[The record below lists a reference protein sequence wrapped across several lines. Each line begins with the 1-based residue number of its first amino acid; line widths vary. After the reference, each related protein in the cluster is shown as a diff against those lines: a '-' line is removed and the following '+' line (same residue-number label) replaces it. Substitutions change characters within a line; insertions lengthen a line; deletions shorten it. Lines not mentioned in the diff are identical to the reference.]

1 MAVFFNEFFHSG
13 RARSAA
19 LFRCCWA
26 FALFLAAGALSAQA
40 ANDRASPSRQIAAP
54 AREQAPALKRLFLYS
69 SGVGFF
75 EYRGKLPGTEA
86 AGEIVLSV
94 KENAVNDALKSLQIA
109 LPPAPPGASDGEP
122 PLTVSYPSA
131 ASLFNTLRS
140 FKVNLL
146 GNPGIA
152 EILRGLQ
159 GEDVEIS
166 APNPVKGRIISVE
179 YRQPAAR
186 DDNGNAPAEAFL
198 SLYAGGAITV
208 IDLRDIRSIAF
219 ASDEINADLK
229 NALDLIMASRD
240 NGKRELRISV
250 PPSLRGSEAV
260 LSYVIPVPVWK
271 VSYRLDLSQTP
282 ARFQGWAIIDN
293 DSDTDWDDVDLSLVS
308 GRPVSFI
315 QELYPPYHVFRP
327 TLPLAIAGAA
337 EARSHAGGMGFNAAS
352 VMQDES
358 AAARA
363 DAGARMPRQAEDSK
377 AVAAEYLESP
387 AAPAPVPA
395 SARGAALADQFEFAL
410 KQPVTVKR
418 GQSAMVPLVES
429 GISARK
435 LLVFSGAGAARAGGA
450 ETNAALAAEIT
461 NSTGM
466 KLPAGP
472 ITVYDAGAYAGDAL
486 IEFLGADDRRLISYG
501 DDLTVTGNTRASGSR
516 HLSAVAIKAGIM
528 TVTRSQIYETVYTL
542 KNASGETK
550 QLVIEHPI
558 LAGAALSEPA
568 SADERTASLYRFNK
582 TLEPNGNLSFT
593 VREER
598 PVFEQVALV
607 RTQLDSWLSYTANEG
622 IPPNVKAA
630 LEKAVEL
637 RLALETERAS
647 LEELGGR
654 LERLIAEQERVRLNL
669 EAVGGQSAQGQEYLR
684 RLALTDNEIDGIYAK
699 IDEANTAVRNA
710 ERGLNSYLLS
720 LDF

>member
-1 MAVFFNEFFHSG
+1 VF
-13 RARSAA
+13 
-19 LFRCCWA
+19 A
-26 FALFLAAGALSAQA
+26 FFLATGFVFAQA
-40 ANDRASPSRQIAAP
+40 ANDGAPPSRQDAAP
-54 AREQAPALKRLFLYS
+54 GREQALTLKRIFLYS

-75 EYRGKLPGTEA
+75 EHRGKLPGTTGA
-86 AGEIVLSV
+86 AEIVLPI
-94 KENAVNDALKSLQIA
+94 KENAVNDALKSLQIT
-109 LPPAPPGASDGEP
+109 LPQARQGASGGEP

-159 GEDVEIS
+159 GEEVEIS
-166 APNPVKGRIISVE
+166 APNPIKGRIVSVE
-179 YRQPAAR
+179 YRQPAAGP
-186 DDNGNAPAEAFL
+186 DNGRAITEAFL
-198 SLYAGGAITV
+198 SLYTGGAIAV
-208 IDLRDIRSIAF
+208 INLKDIRSFAF
-219 ASDEINADLK
+219 NSDEINADLK
-229 NALDLIMASRD
+229 NAMDLIMASRD
-240 NGKRELRISV
+240 NGKRELRISI

-293 DSDTDWDDVDLSLVS
+293 DSDTDWDNAGLSLVS

-337 EARSHAGGMGFNAAS
+337 EARSYAGGY
-352 VMQDES
+352 S
-358 AAARA
+358 AAAGMQDKAASNDSAEMAARA
-363 DAGARMPRQAEDSK
+363 PRR
-377 AVAAEYLESP
+377 AVASMAAEAEYAGEGYAEAA
-387 AAPAPVPA
+387 AAPAPAPLPA
-395 SARGAALADQFEFAL
+395 SASGAALADQFEFTL

-418 GQSAMVPLVES
+418 GQSAMVPLIEGSVTVK
-429 GISARK
+429 K
-435 LLVFSGAGAARAGGA
+435 LLVFSGAGAARAAGA
-450 ETNAALAAEIT
+450 ESNAALAAEIT

-486 IEFLGADDRRLISYG
+486 IEFLGSNDRRLISYG
-501 DDLTVTGNTRASGSR
+501 DDLTVTGNTRVSGSR
-516 HLSAVAIKAGIM
+516 RLSAVAIKAGIM

-542 KNASGETK
+542 RNASPETK

-558 LAGAALSEPA
+558 SAGTALAEPA
-568 SADERTASLYRFNK
+568 SADERTGSLYRFNK
-582 TLEPNGNLSFT
+582 TLGANGNLNFT

-598 PVFEQVALV
+598 PVLEQVVLA
-607 RTQLDSWLSYTANEG
+607 RTQLDSWLSYTAGEP
-622 IPPNVKAA
+622 IPPDVKAA

-637 RLALETERAS
+637 KLALETERAA
-647 LEELGGR
+647 LEELNVRLGR
-654 LERLIAEQERVRLNL
+654 LITEQERVRLNL
-669 EAVGGQSAQGQEYLR
+669 EAAGNQSVQGQEYLR
-684 RLALTDNEIDGIYAK
+684 RLASADSEIDGLYTK
-699 IDEANTAVRNA
+699 IDEANAAVRNA
-710 ERGLNSYLLS
+710 GRGLDSYLSS
-720 LDF
+720 LNF